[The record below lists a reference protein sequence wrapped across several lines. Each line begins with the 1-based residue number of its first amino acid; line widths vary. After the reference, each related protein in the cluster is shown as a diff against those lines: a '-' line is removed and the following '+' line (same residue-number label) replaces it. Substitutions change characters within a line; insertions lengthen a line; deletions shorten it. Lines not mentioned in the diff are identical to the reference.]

1 MGASGQAHGG
11 GASSRGAGP
20 GRDRGR
26 QRILEITDMVPF
38 QHEGLRRA
46 LEPFGGTDEL
56 DAAAY
61 VAARASR
68 DFELYDRTAL
78 AERYWSVLQNLL
90 TDLAALGLAEAR
102 RLGVHEVRRAG
113 PSFEGLADLGVLSRP
128 DAMRLSEI
136 QGIRNDDQHM
146 YPAEVRRLVQAM
158 LDLDTLV
165 ARFMAAYGR
174 WFASWPQGPG

>member
-1 MGASGQAHGG
+1 VGTGGRARGRGSGSRGG
-11 GASSRGAGP
+11 GPA
-20 GRDRGR
+20 RDRGR
-26 QRILEITDMVPF
+26 QRILEITDLVPF

-46 LEPFGGTDEL
+46 LEPFGGADQF
-56 DAAAY
+56 DVDAY

-68 DFELYDRTAL
+68 DFELFDRTAL

-90 TDLAALGLAEAR
+90 RDLAAFGLAEAR

-113 PSFEGLADLGVLSRP
+113 PLFDGLADLGVLSRP
-128 DAMRLSEI
+128 DAVRLTEI
-136 QGIRNDDQHM
+136 QDIRNDDQHR

-158 LDLDTLV
+158 LDLGSLV

-174 WFASWPQGPG
+174 WFASWPQSPA